1 MMKYL
6 LIGALCLLQAMASA
20 QKAEPILT
28 YAKERKEIN
37 WYREQAAAW
46 KKLVDSHPKDPVAW
60 NYYFMATRIL
70 INQNPEDRR
79 SATEKN
85 KQLVAIAEQMLQEI
99 PESYEA
105 NYCRWQAEGNNMK
118 NYSYLQKAISIAP
131 ERTDHIDYMIN
142 IGEMTRTISQRNTYS
157 LKKIEAGQMSAG
169 MMYYNYNMLQG
180 LEKKAILITAGD
192 HDTYPAW
199 ALQAQGIREDVLVL
213 NIYLLQLE
221 DYQEK
226 ILTELGITQANQDKP
241 VEAESLINLI
251 SLNAKKRPVYVALTT
266 AGCEKYIKNIEQNL
280 YLCGLT
286 YRYDT
291 TAFDN
296 MAQLKKNFE
305 KLYALDYLDK
315 SFYHEISPE
324 WVRMINANYVIPMF
338 KLYEHYRDSGDI
350 LQQSW
355 IRNKLE
361 LVAKGLDD
369 PQSVLSKL
377 D

>member
-1 MMKYL
+1 MKYI
-6 LIGALCLLQAMASA
+6 LIGALCLLQVMASA
-20 QKAEPILT
+20 QKPEPILP

-46 KKLVDSHPKDPVAW
+46 KKMVDSHPKDAVAW

-85 KQLVAIAEQMLQEI
+85 KQLVSIAEQMLLEI

-118 NYSYLQKAISIAP
+118 NYSYLQKAISISP

-226 ILTELGITQANQDKP
+226 ILAELGISQEHPDQPID
-241 VEAESLINLI
+241 AESLINLI
-251 SLNAKKRPVYVALTT
+251 SSNAKKRPVYVALTT

-350 LQQSW
+350 LQQAW
-355 IRNKLE
+355 IRSKLE